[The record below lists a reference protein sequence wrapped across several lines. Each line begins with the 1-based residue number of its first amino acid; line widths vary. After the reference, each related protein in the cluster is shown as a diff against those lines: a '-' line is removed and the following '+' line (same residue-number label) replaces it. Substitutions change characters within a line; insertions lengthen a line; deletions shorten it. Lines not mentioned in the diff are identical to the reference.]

1 MTFISNLQTE
11 EVRIRRSFLD
21 GEVINYANPDIPLQV
36 NKHLSKRVKT
46 LQDVTRKLEID
57 QTYTAY
63 KALEDLSTKS
73 YVLEK

>member
-1 MTFISNLQTE
+1 MVSNLQTE
-11 EVRIRRSFLD
+11 EVRVRRSFLD
-21 GEVINYANPDIPLQV
+21 GEVINYSNPDIPLQV
-36 NKHLSKRVKT
+36 NQHLSKRVKKM
-46 LQDVTRKLEID
+46 QDVTRKLEID